1 MVYIKL
7 PVAKTSEKPSCIDF
21 VVGFFFVFFRKP
33 IFLTDFR
40 ANFLNRFIS
49 LVVVWHHKSLVGLT
63 LECKYMHGFIIW
75 PVRCKQK
82 VCSLYNLSSVGR
94 FFRDATR

>member
-49 LVVVWHHKSLVGLT
+49 LVVV
-63 LECKYMHGFIIW
+63 
-75 PVRCKQK
+75 
-82 VCSLYNLSSVGR
+82 
-94 FFRDATR
+94 